1 MMVTVRAR
9 NLLASAIFLCL
20 LAGCSREQQDWRSAE
35 STDTMQAYGQFLEHH
50 PDSELATQARTRIGQ
65 LGEDRD
71 WLRAGTDG
79 TVEAYRQFLAQH
91 PNGKWSQEARIRVE
105 NFALSMTPAPAAA
118 APIAPAPAATAPAAA
133 AAPPTAAPAFGIQLG
148 AFTSAEKANSEWPVI
163 AARFPSQLQTLG
175 PHVVSVDTPSGRLF
189 RLQAPARDEAQA
201 RAICDALRK
210 QSQVCVPVIPH

>member
-105 NFALSMTPAPAAA
+105 NFALSVAPAPAAA
-118 APIAPAPAATAPAAA
+118 VPAAPAPSPAVPAAA
-133 AAPPTAAPAFGIQLG
+133 PAVAPAFGIQLG

-163 AARFPSQLQTLG
+163 AARFPSQLQTLS
-175 PHVVSVDTPSGRLF
+175 PRVVSVDTPSGRLF
-189 RLQAPARDEAQA
+189 RLQAAARDEAQA